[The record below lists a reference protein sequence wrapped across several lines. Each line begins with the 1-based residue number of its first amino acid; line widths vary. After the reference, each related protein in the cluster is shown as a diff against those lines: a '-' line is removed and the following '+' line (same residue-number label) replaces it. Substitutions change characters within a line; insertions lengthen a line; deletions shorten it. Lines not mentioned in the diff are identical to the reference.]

1 MSFERLLMPIGCI
14 PLGHPGPSLRKPIAQ
29 TAYLDRWGSAVSW

>member
-14 PLGHPGPSLRKPIAQ
+14 PLDYPGPSLRKPI
-29 TAYLDRWGSAVSW
+29 TEPYLDRWGSAVSW